1 MIYIKRSSETLWLVY
16 HDHDILTCLLMFVV
30 VTRTG
35 TPHTMTSPFHYE
47 HTKPGQFTR
56 CARLSAHV
64 AATMADSASNRII
77 ATLLVLC
84 HLFHVDSFTAPSRNS
99 RLINTYSLKKS
110 SVTARHAE
118 TERLTFAVDIL
129 ATADP
134 LVNVTIDELGKFLVT
149 TTCRD
154 CLMSAGGKTQCIEEP
169 ISTEL
174 QQMWEAECESYYG
187 PEMLPN
193 SGDALVKSES
203 TVQFPGLKMVNVVYS
218 GVKTR
223 SKDNLPFLNIILVAE
238 RKRVFGA
245 PPIVWLFNKMT
256 GHSKEK
262 EDVLVSPSARV
273 QSVVS
278 VIGDE
283 IGPRISFDCNAVI
296 IVEFPKTVL
305 KFIPASK
312 EKMEEQGTESVKKS
326 IEKDIRYALDCIND
340 VCFDWVNTDKVNTV
354 MQQQ

>member
-1 MIYIKRSSETLWLVY
+1 MALLW
-16 HDHDILTCLLMFVV
+16 HFM
-30 VTRTG
+30 
-35 TPHTMTSPFHYE
+35 
-47 HTKPGQFTR
+47 
-56 CARLSAHV
+56 
-64 AATMADSASNRII
+64 AATMKGSACNRMIT
-77 ATLLVLC
+77 TLQVLC
-84 HLFHVDSFTAPSRNS
+84 HLYGFHVESFIAPTINT
-99 RLINTYSLKKS
+99 RLINTYYGPTKS
-110 SVTARHAE
+110 SVTTRHAE

-129 ATADP
+129 ATSDP
-134 LVNVTIDELGKFLVT
+134 LGNVTIDELRNFLST

-154 CLMSAGGKTQCIEEP
+154 CFLSAGGKTQCNEEP

-174 QQMWEAECESYYG
+174 QQLWEAGCESYYG

-218 GVKTR
+218 GVKAR
-223 SKDNLPFLNIILVAE
+223 SKDNLPYLSIILVAE

-262 EDVLVSPSARV
+262 EDVLLSPSARV

-278 VIGDE
+278 VVDNE
-283 IGPRISFDCNAVI
+283 LGPCFRFDCNAEI
-296 IVEFPKTVL
+296 IVEFPKAVM

-312 EKMEEQGTESVKKS
+312 DKIEEQGTEAVKKS
-326 IEKDIRYALDCIND
+326 IEKDIRYALECIND
-340 VCFDWVNTDKVNTV
+340 VYFDWVNADKVNTDKVNTV
-354 MQQQ
+354 MQ